1 VKAWVYDTYGGPKVL
16 RFAEDIPERRI
27 GTDEVLIRTAATTSF
42 NPVDAKIRQGA
53 RRDILPLKFPHI
65 PGVDVSGVVAEI
77 GDEVSG
83 VAVGQR
89 VYAYLNAQDDGGA
102 AEYVVTKA
110 VLVAAAPQTISL
122 QDAAALPCVALT
134 AWQGLFELGA
144 LQAGQRILIIGAGG
158 GVGHIAVQLAK
169 WKGAFVIGTSSKTP
183 DGDLTRLGIDQ
194 IINYRT
200 ERVADALGEKVDVIL
215 NMASMPSNEINAML
229 LLLKPNGI
237 LVSTTGPADEA
248 YAAESGVRT
257 VGMMTKRDAQGLQ
270 RLAELV
276 DAGSLRPLIAARVP
290 FSELASV
297 HEQADPSRG
306 FTRSGAR
313 GKTVIVVDETL

>member
-1 VKAWVYDTYGGPKVL
+1 VKAWVYDTYGGPEVL

-27 GTDEVLIRTAATTSF
+27 GTDEVLIRTAATSF

-65 PGVDVSGVVAEI
+65 PGVDVSGVVAKI

-83 VAVGQR
+83 LTVGQR

-110 VLVAAAPQTISL
+110 VLVAAAPQIISL

-134 AWQGLFELGA
+134 AWQGLFELGT

-169 WKGAFVIGTSSKTP
+169 WKDAFVIGTSSKTP
-183 DGDLTRLGIDQ
+183 DDDLLRLGIDQ
-194 IINYRT
+194 LINYRS

-215 NMASMPSNEINAML
+215 NAATMPSDEINAIL
-229 LLLKPNGI
+229 ALLKPNGI

-248 YAAESGVRT
+248 YAAESGVRS
-257 VGMMTKRDAQGLQ
+257 VGMVTRRDAQGLQ

-290 FSELASV
+290 FGELASV